1 MPGSARVFLK
11 VFTVTDTSASESD
24 STVEK
29 PAPVQAKP
37 PFAHFLEAPPTLAFL
52 ADKKKA
58 RAKSDLY
65 EMVER
70 RRIELPTSA
79 LRTQRS
85 PS

>member
-37 PFAHFLEAPPTLAFL
+37 PFAHFLEAPPTLAL
-52 ADKKKA
+52 
-58 RAKSDLY
+58 
-65 EMVER
+65 R
-70 RRIELPTSA
+70 RKRKRPEQNLTFEWWW
-79 LRTQRS
+79 TE
-85 PS
+85 